1 MLGVWYNIVMKKILF
16 VFIVGIVTMFFG
28 FHSVSAQTNG
38 ATPTP
43 LSFIGKPIPSQ
54 PVDALVQIV
63 PTSNSKISGTT
74 AQFEF
79 QLTAT
84 KDTPITLSI
93 EIYDPQG
100 ELSKKDL
107 LYANN
112 LLKVNAPVVTPKSY
126 NFSLYGDYTFQIFA
140 VDVNGK
146 VVTSYQKIPFSITG
160 ANVPTSEIPFISQ
173 PKVVVVSGT
182 ASNPPKAVLSGN
194 ITAPKLIKDAQIYV
208 YLGTSQG
215 TVGQIGPLFGKPLVN
230 LPEFE
235 PVKYEY
241 NLSDLNT
248 GTTYYYEI
256 RMRNIGTGKKIAGGT
271 FTTSGTKTTNPI
283 VPQGQSGYVFNPDD
297 PGLFGD
303 YDFPTNIGE
312 PIGPIGTDVIVT
324 DDEGLVPCGKR
335 SDVGTPDENCNFG
348 HVIELVGRIID
359 YLLILLVPLTVFV
372 TIYTGVQMIIHRGVP
387 AELMKYK
394 ENLKRIGIGVALMLL
409 AWTIVGTIVQSV
421 VDPATMS
428 SFLLL
433 DILG

>member
-38 ATPTP
+38 TTPTP

-54 PVDALVQIV
+54 PADALIQIV

-79 QLTAT
+79 QLTAA

-100 ELSKKDL
+100 ELSRKNL
-107 LYANN
+107 LYTNI
-112 LLKVNAPVVTPKSY
+112 LLKANTPVVTSKSY
-126 NFSLYGDYTFQIFA
+126 NFSLYGDYAFQIFA
-140 VDVNGK
+140 VDVNGG
-146 VVTSYQKIPFSITG
+146 VITSYQKVPFTLTG
-160 ANVPTSEIPFISQ
+160 ASVPATELPIVNPD
-173 PKVVVVSGT
+173 PVVITSGT
-182 ASNPPKAVLSGN
+182 NANPSKVTLTGN
-194 ITAPKLIKDAQIYV
+194 IIATKLIKDAQIYV

-215 TVGQIGPLFGKPLVN
+215 TVDQVGPLFGKPLVN
-230 LPEFE
+230 LPKFE

-256 RMRNIGTGKKIAGGT
+256 RMLNIGTGKKIARGT
-271 FTTSGTKTTNPI
+271 FTTSGQKTTNPI
-283 VPQGQSGYVFNPDD
+283 IPQGQTGYVFNPDD

-303 YDFPTNIGE
+303 YNFPTNIGE
-312 PIGPIGTDVIVT
+312 PVGPIGTDVIVT

-394 ENLKRIGIGVALMLL
+394 ENLKRIGIGVAIMLL
-409 AWTIVGTIVQSV
+409 AWTIVGTIMQAV
-421 VDPATMS
+421 VDPAQMG